1 MKPFTSYIECGY
13 CGKYYTSSPE
23 KLAGDKKVQKWFC
36 YTKRTKCPCPTKRRY
51 IPEFVLTDL
60 VCDVLNIE
68 EYDVKANETAKI
80 LHSLKINLNFAPV
93 ADVSSNQKSFIYSRT
108 LGLDYQQIADC
119 IQADILAIHGSQV
132 AASLKHFPGYGTVGD
147 THTGIAS
154 TNKSL
159 KDFEKNDFLPFKAG
173 IKAGAQMVLVSHI
186 FVNSIDSNYPSSL
199 SPKIHQLLRQKLHF
213 KKVIITDDLP
223 MGAITQF
230 AAKKHVSADLL
241 AVKAGNDMLLSNDIS
256 VGVPLIMQAVNKQQ
270 IKETQINASVYR
282 ILKLKRDLGILN
294 KMDFR

>member
-1 MKPFTSYIECGY
+1 
-13 CGKYYTSSPE
+13 
-23 KLAGDKKVQKWFC
+23 
-36 YTKRTKCPCPTKRRY
+36 
-51 IPEFVLTDL
+51 
-60 VCDVLNIE
+60 
-68 EYDVKANETAKI
+68 
-80 LHSLKINLNFAPV
+80 
-93 ADVSSNQKSFIYSRT
+93 
-108 LGLDYQQIADC
+108 
-119 IQADILAIHGSQV
+119 
-132 AASLKHFPGYGTVGD
+132 
-147 THTGIAS
+147 
-154 TNKSL
+154 
-159 KDFEKNDFLPFKAG
+159 
-173 IKAGAQMVLVSHI
+173 MVLVSHV
-186 FVNSIDSNYPSSL
+186 FVNSIDPNYPASL

-230 AAKKHVSADLL
+230 AVKKHVSADLL